1 MTTKQIRLRKGTTL
15 EHQNFTGA
23 LAEVTFD
30 TTKKTLRAHDGVQVG
45 GYVLAT
51 EDFVNGDGMPRS
63 FQQEVLK
70 RLATRTVPAFNYT
83 I

>member
-1 MTTKQIRLRKGTTL
+1 MHKEHVTPIDPKSLTDAELLR
-15 EHQNFTGA
+15 FA
-23 LAEVTFD
+23 
-30 TTKKTLRAHDGVQVG
+30 
-45 GYVLAT
+45 

-70 RLATRTVPAFNYT
+70 RLATKSVPAFNYT